1 MSGPENAFRIKNAA
15 AALLKGGTLVSD
27 QCKKCGGVQVRL
39 GGKVTCVNC
48 GNELQPGDVAKEEK
62 PQQVASMDSAIAAI
76 EAKISSI
83 ALELQNEQDIAMQKQ
98 KSELLES
105 YLRILEKMKNLGRQ

>member
-1 MSGPENAFRIKNAA
+1 MSGPENTSRIKNAA

-48 GNELQPGDVAKEEK
+48 GSELQPGDVVKKEK
-62 PQQVASMDSAIAAI
+62 PQQIASMDSAIAAI

-83 ALELQNEQDIAMQKQ
+83 ALELQNELDTAVQKQ

-105 YLRILEKMKNLGRQ
+105 YLRILEKMRSLGRQ